1 MSASRHRLLAIA
13 LALGLWT
20 APEAPAQESA
30 PAPAATASVGALVP
44 VKLLISRRTLKNFLT
59 DPEALALY
67 PRPGGAPA
75 ELPGVFAIGS
85 AEAGRAILWDP
96 TTCRLLGVLLL
107 PKAGAA
113 PGGEPQYA
121 LKASGPLPLAKTSG
135 AGGAPVYFGMR
146 LVNGAPEFL
155 YKLGSLS
162 IEERIWLEDAGSVL
176 KQRFCVSPAP
186 RGLQFTVASDWKERL
201 SASAGTWKD
210 RVLTV
215 PKESAGEL
223 VLTYR
228 LVSGETPPANPAP

>member
-1 MSASRHRLLAIA
+1 MSAPRHRLPAIA
-13 LALGLWT
+13 LALGLWSGQ
-20 APEAPAQESA
+20 AAPAQESA
-30 PAPAATASVGALVP
+30 SAPAASASAGTSIP

-67 PRPGGAPA
+67 PRPGGPPT

-96 TTCRLLGVLLL
+96 ATCRLLGVLLL
-107 PKAGAA
+107 PQAGAA

-121 LKASGPLPLAKTSG
+121 LRASGPLPLAKTAG

-162 IEERIWLEDAGSVL
+162 IEERIWLEDGGDVL
-176 KQRFCVSPAP
+176 KQRFSVSPAP
-186 RGLQFTVASDWKERL
+186 RGIQLSVASEWKERL

-215 PKESAGEL
+215 PRESAGEL
-223 VLTYR
+223 ILTYR
-228 LVSGETPPANPAP
+228 LVTGEAPPVSPAP